1 MKTGHSTRKEKKNGG
16 MTVKYGIGGAF
27 A

>member
-1 MKTGHSTRKEKKNGG
+1 MKTGHSTGKEKKNGG